1 MVVRRL
7 QGVAH
12 LSKSHVPVLVIG
24 TSAADTGS
32 SSAIASNVRTGR
44 TINTAELTTVTAMT
58 ASQCL
63 TRARNVKP
71 DDARACHL
79 VICRLAVGLQCR
91 WRVAKRPFML
101 VLFCISCGYSW
112 IQTIGQRNLD
122 MFQ

>member
-1 MVVRRL
+1 MAVRRL
-7 QGVAH
+7 QEVAR
-12 LSKSHVPVLVIG
+12 LSKSHGSVLVVG
-24 TSAADTGS
+24 TLATDES
-32 SSAIASNVRTGR
+32 SSATVSNVRTGR

-58 ASQCL
+58 GSQCL